1 MNEYKYKTELHC
13 HTSYVS
19 RFCATVDAKSIVEQY
34 IEFGYSTVVIT
45 DHLNARTFTHPAC
58 EGMDM
63 REKMDYYVDGYRK
76 VKEYAGDRL
85 NVLLGAEVCFPTN
98 NSDYLIFGPD
108 EDFFLN
114 NTDMYL
120 HDRYWTGSLA
130 HHNDCLFIQAHPFRV
145 GCAVTEDWVIDGI
158 EVYNGHP
165 DQRNHNKIAE
175 EWAKIYPGYILTSG
189 SDHHDEPCYPDAGIL
204 TKEPVTSNKQLVE
217 ILKSRDYRLIR
228 DEETRARGKAAL
240 DEWYKKLNSES
251 EKK

>member
-13 HTSYVS
+13 HTKYVS
-19 RFCATVDAKSIVEQY
+19 KFCATVDAESIVEQY
-34 IEFGYSTVVIT
+34 IKFGYSTVVIT
-45 DHLNARTFTHPAC
+45 DHLNARTFTHPDC
-58 EGMDM
+58 KDLSM
-63 REKMDYYVDGYRK
+63 RDKMDYYVDGYRK

-85 NVLLGAEVCFPTN
+85 NVLLGAEVCFPEN
-98 NSDYLIFGPD
+98 HSDYLIYGPD

-175 EWAKIYPGYILTSG
+175 EWAKIYPQYILTSG
-189 SDHHDEPCYPDAGIL
+189 SDHHDEPCYPTAGIM
-204 TKEPVTSNKQLVE
+204 TKEPITSNKQLVE
-217 ILKSRDYRLIR
+217 ILKSGDFKLIR
-228 DEETRARGKAAL
+228 DEETRKKAKRDL
-240 DEWYKKLNSES
+240 DEWLKSLN
-251 EKK
+251 